1 MENRGVTGEEKQFGG
16 VFIMDDFD
24 KQIIDGM
31 KYENKQSLILSEHD
45 ELLLCLYRLKDM
57 MTGRC
62 DIMFC
67 NIFISEAIQ
76 LLINSIFL
84 YEDGNFDCALYSI
97 RQSSEV
103 ANNMLYLSN
112 LGKAELNEWN
122 RKGYFPMN
130 AKIVERLEK
139 IDTNYT
145 EVKAAM
151 SGFFKEHDELTK
163 SAHKTIHKQGFD
175 SFYAF
180 RTMHQYSGKFDKE
193 LETEF
198 FVKLLKNSIGKVIV
212 LYIIMDP
219 ISLVLADED
228 LSARFN
234 FDPITEAV
242 DIEFFQEYLSEE
254 IIETIKSTSFF
265 KEVSEYF
272 AAKEKMTP
280 AVFDVVRNQA
290 FDVDSLDEIA
300 MQRHLLNIN
309 EQLILDILQAKIEL
323 TNIYPDC
330 CMLGY
335 FTSVRSKYR
344 KSGWHS
350 AEYDQYL
357 NSDQIFNQP
366 YYNVFRSIVKIFK
379 NNWIFE
385 HNELLSTSEIECI
398 RTITNSYNQA
408 YDTVLEEISK
418 IELF

>member
-1 MENRGVTGEEKQFGG
+1 
-16 VFIMDDFD
+16 
-24 KQIIDGM
+24 
-31 KYENKQSLILSEHD
+31 
-45 ELLLCLYRLKDM
+45 
-57 MTGRC
+57 
-62 DIMFC
+62 
-67 NIFISEAIQ
+67 
-76 LLINSIFL
+76 
-84 YEDGNFDCALYSI
+84 
-97 RQSSEV
+97 
-103 ANNMLYLSN
+103 
-112 LGKAELNEWN
+112 
-122 RKGYFPMN
+122 
-130 AKIVERLEK
+130 
-139 IDTNYT
+139 
-145 EVKAAM
+145 
-151 SGFFKEHDELTK
+151 
-163 SAHKTIHKQGFD
+163 
-175 SFYAF
+175 
-180 RTMHQYSGKFDKE
+180 
-193 LETEF
+193 
-198 FVKLLKNSIGKVIV
+198 
-212 LYIIMDP
+212 MDP

-357 NSDQIFNQP
+357 
-366 YYNVFRSIVKIFK
+366 IVIKYLI
-379 NNWIFE
+379 N
-385 HNELLSTSEIECI
+385 
-398 RTITNSYNQA
+398 RTITC
-408 YDTVLEEISK
+408 LEALLKYLKTIGSLNTMSCYQLAK
-418 IELF
+418 